1 MTAARGGRI
10 VVAAGTNGAGKS
22 TIVQPF
28 VQMNGGYYFN
38 PDEYTR
44 GLVATGMPP
53 QEANATAWNYG
64 FRQLQDAIDDGK
76 RYSFETTLGGNTI
89 PAELMRA
96 LAMGCEVTIIYVG
109 LASPELHI
117 QRVAE
122 RVRRGGHHIPEDK
135 IRERYRNSLAN
146 LASFIGT
153 QASIRV
159 FDNSEQSADGTP
171 MPFEVLRIEGG
182 AFSFEVPP
190 KNVPRWA
197 QSLVL
202 RAAKFYEL

>member
-1 MTAARGGRI
+1 MTAARRGRI

-28 VQMNGGYYFN
+28 VQANGGYYFN

-44 GLVATGMPP
+44 GLAATGMLL
-53 QEANATAWNYG
+53 QDANAAAWNYG
-64 FRQLQDAIDDGK
+64 FKQLKEAIDDGK

-96 LAMGCEVTIIYVG
+96 LAMGCEVDIIYVG

-122 RVRRGGHHIPEDK
+122 RVRRGGHDIPEDK
-135 IRERYRNSLAN
+135 IRERYRNSLVN
-146 LASFIGT
+146 LANFIGT
-153 QASIRV
+153 PASIRV

-171 MPFEVLRIEGG
+171 MPFEVFKIQDG
-182 AFSFEVPP
+182 AFTFEVPP

-197 QSLVL
+197 KPLIL
-202 RAAKFYEL
+202 RAAKFYKL